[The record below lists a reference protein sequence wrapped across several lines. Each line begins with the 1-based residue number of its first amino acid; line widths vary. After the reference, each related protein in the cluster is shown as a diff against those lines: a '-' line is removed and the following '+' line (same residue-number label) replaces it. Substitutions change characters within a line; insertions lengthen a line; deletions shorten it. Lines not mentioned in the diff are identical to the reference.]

1 MENLDKIVDLIE
13 LQWKDQHLLV
23 VGDVMLD
30 QYIWGEVKRISP
42 EAPVPVVRA
51 VHHGAQPGGAAN
63 VAMNVAGL
71 GARVT
76 VAGFVGEDENGRR
89 LGALLEGAG
98 VKTKLA
104 DVSAM
109 PTVSK
114 LRILSGSQQM
124 LRVDS
129 ESRETLPKQAY
140 DDLLERVKRT
150 LPGISAVIL
159 SDYAKGVLSERV
171 CQEVIAAARELEIP
185 VLVDPKSLDFGRY
198 RGATTICPNLHELA
212 AVVRG
217 AAAGESLDALLTAG
231 EQLVASAKLEY
242 LVVTLSEKGIALVR
256 EGSRVIA
263 PATAREVF
271 DVSGAGDTVIAVL
284 GLCVGAGLPIENGI
298 QLANVAAGVVV
309 GKSGTVPIHKFELLA
324 ALSGAIAVQ
333 AEEKVL
339 EADRL
344 LGRVAAWRSAGQ
356 KVVFTN
362 GCFDLLHVGHIMLL
376 EKARHEGDRLIVAI
390 NSDSSVRALKGTARP
405 IVGERERAQVLAAL
419 AAVDAVV
426 IFSEETPLQ
435 LIEML
440 RPDVIVKG
448 GDYTEESVVG
458 AVQVRAWGGR
468 VKIVPIVEGFSTT
481 KLIEKSMTPV

>member
-1 MENLDKIVDLIE
+1 MENLDRIIDLIE
-13 LQWKDQHLLV
+13 LQWKDQHVLV

-30 QYIWGEVKRISP
+30 RYIWGEVERISP

-51 VHHGAQPGGAAN
+51 VHEGEQPGGAAN
-63 VAMNVAGL
+63 VAMNIARL

-76 VAGFVGEDENGRR
+76 VAGFVGEDENGAR
-89 LGALLEGAG
+89 LRGLLEDAG
-98 VKTKLA
+98 VRTELV
-104 DVSAM
+104 DVSGM
-109 PTVSK
+109 PTVAK

-129 ESRETLPKQAY
+129 ESKAPAPAPAH

-150 LPGISAVIL
+150 LPQISAVIL
-159 SDYAKGVLSERV
+159 SDYAKGVLSARV
-171 CQEVIAAARELEIP
+171 CEEVIGAARGVGVA
-185 VLVDPKSLDFGRY
+185 VLVDPKSSDFGRY
-198 RGATTICPNLHELA
+198 RGATTICPNLHELSA
-212 AVVRG
+212 AVRG
-217 AAAGESLDALLTAG
+217 WNSGESLEALLTAG
-231 EQLVASAKLEY
+231 EQLVASAELEY
-242 LVVTLSEKGIALVR
+242 LVVTLSEKGIAVLR

-284 GLCVGAGLPIENGI
+284 GLCVGGGLPIESGI
-298 QLANVAAGVVV
+298 ELANVAAGVVV
-309 GKSGTVPIHKFELLA
+309 SKAGTVPIHKFELLA

-333 AEEKVL
+333 AEEKVV

-362 GCFDLLHVGHIMLL
+362 GCFDLLHVGHVMLL

-390 NSDSSVRALKGTARP
+390 NSDASVRKLKGATRP
-405 IVGERERAQVLAAL
+405 IVGERERAQVLAAF

-426 IFSEETPLQ
+426 IFGEETPLR

-458 AVQVRAWGGR
+458 AVQVRSWGGR
-468 VKIVPIVEGFSTT
+468 VKIVPIVGGFSTT
-481 KLIEKSMTPV
+481 KLVEKSMTPV